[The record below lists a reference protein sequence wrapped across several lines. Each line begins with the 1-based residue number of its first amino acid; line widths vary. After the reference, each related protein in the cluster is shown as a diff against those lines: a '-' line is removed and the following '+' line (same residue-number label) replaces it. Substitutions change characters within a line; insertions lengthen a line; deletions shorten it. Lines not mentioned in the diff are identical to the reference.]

1 VRQAV
6 YGWATTVALGVL
18 MQSKHLIVD
27 DLVVVSQR
35 LGAPLLFMVLG
46 IKESILLKNGR
57 QGPVRVLLT
66 ERLLK

>member
-1 VRQAV
+1 
-6 YGWATTVALGVL
+6 

-35 LGAPLLFMVLG
+35 LGAPLLFMVLR
-46 IKESILLKNGR
+46 IEESILLKNGW

-66 ERLLK
+66 ERFLK